1 MDAELA
7 GSLWESQDSK
17 RGPVLSH
24 GSAAPSM
31 TQIQAPPWKA
41 VSVPAKHG
49 GGAVHTS
56 EVVHESKGWFYLKKK
71 RGSIKT
77 SSLAQRIYPG
87 PGLHSSHLSCRPAE
101 NALVTQPDR
110 LALDTRPPMARTPQ
124 THESESGSLV
134 SLVLFAALSQLL
146 MEIEVEM
153 VEGTG
158 ENSGSSFGRCQ
169 LGTVSEPSW
178 LLGCSHDCVNIVFIP
193 RGRRREYVQ
202 G

>member
-77 SSLAQRIYPG
+77 SSLAQRIYSVEAQA
-87 PGLHSSHLSCRPAE
+87 LAFILAIFPAG
-101 NALVTQPDR
+101 QQK
-110 LALDTRPPMARTPQ
+110 M
-124 THESESGSLV
+124 
-134 SLVLFAALSQLL
+134 LL
-146 MEIEVEM
+146 
-153 VEGTG
+153 
-158 ENSGSSFGRCQ
+158 
-169 LGTVSEPSW
+169 
-178 LLGCSHDCVNIVFIP
+178 
-193 RGRRREYVQ
+193 
-202 G
+202 